1 MPPGLSSRLRLAF
14 PLLLIV
20 ASSPSPARAATPPEG
35 FSPPVK
41 NRLKDVDSLIGTAG
55 SDTLPVVTRP
65 FGFTQWTAV
74 TRDHLISVR
83 PYHYDDARIQGF
95 LGTHQPAI
103 WMGDYGYVKLM
114 PGVGRVALGQSFPFR
129 HADESAAPHRYRVE
143 MQADSGRIVAEVTA
157 SEHSAL
163 MRFAFPPGKPPFFVL
178 EAIKCRNLEHT
189 TCPGV
194 PGTAEVRVE
203 QHEIVGR
210 NPDRQS
216 HALGPAL
223 PNFAGYFVVQFSR
236 AFAAGVGSWEG
247 ERLRPGVRAVSGL
260 HVGSYVTFPP
270 DAREVLV
277 KIGTS
282 FISVEQARANLRRE
296 VPGWDLDAL
305 EAEGAAAWN
314 ALLDRIDVEGGTPEQ
329 RRSFYTALFHALLYP
344 RLFSEGGRY
353 YSAFDDRVHEGVSYN
368 DFSLWDTFRAEHPLL
383 TLVAPERAN
392 DMVKALVQMDAEG
405 GRLPIWPNPTETNI
419 MIASHAD
426 CVIADA
432 FVKGLRGYDVQKAY
446 AAVRKD
452 AMVPPP
458 LDTTTRW
465 ADRAPWLG
473 PAAPPGGVGFEAR
486 GGLTYCL
493 GLGYVPYDKTDESV
507 SRTVEFGIDDY
518 CAARMARELQPED
531 ADLLMKRA
539 GSYRNLFNPATG
551 MLAPRASDGTWGPD
565 PTAGFTEGSPWTYLF
580 GAMHD
585 PAGMIGLFGGP
596 ERFVARL
603 DENFDRGHYVHENE
617 PGHHYAYL
625 YDYAGQAWKTQE
637 RVRAIL
643 GKQYQPTPQGL
654 KGDDDCGQMSAWYVL
669 SALGFYPVAPASGA
683 YALASPLF
691 DRATLYFDAPY
702 PRGRFTILVRGQS
715 PANVYIQSALL
726 NGKPLAGPFLE
737 HADLV
742 AGDGVLEITLG
753 SEPNRGRWR

>member
-1 MPPGLSSRLRLAF
+1 MIHGLRRVL
-14 PLLLIV
+14 PVLLL
-20 ASSPSPARAATPPEG
+20 AAWPAPARAVPPGEG
-35 FSPPVK
+35 VSPPAK
-41 NRLKDVDSLIGTAG
+41 DRLKDVDSLIGTAG

-114 PGVGRVALGQSFPFR
+114 PGAGPVVLGQSLPFR
-129 HADESAAPHRYRVE
+129 HADESATPQRYRVG
-143 MQADSGRIVAEVTA
+143 MQAGSGRITAEVTA

-163 MRFAFPPGKPPFFVL
+163 MRFTFPPGKPPFFVL
-178 EAIKCRNLEHT
+178 EAIKCRNFEHT

-194 PGTAEVRVE
+194 PGASEVRVDE
-203 QHEIVGR
+203 REIVGR

-223 PNFAGYFVVQFSR
+223 PSFAGYFVVQFDR
-236 AFAAGVGSWEG
+236 PFAAAVGSWEG
-247 ERLRPGVRAVSGL
+247 DRLRPGLRAVSGL
-260 HVGSYVTFPP
+260 HVGSYVTFP
-270 DAREVLV
+270 AGTREVRV
-277 KIGTS
+277 RIGTS
-282 FISVEQARANLRRE
+282 FIGVDQARESLLRE

-305 EAEGAAAWN
+305 AAEGAAAWN
-314 ALLDRIDVEGGTPEQ
+314 ALLNRIDVEGGTPEQ
-329 RRSFYTALFHALLYP
+329 RRSFYTALFHTLLYP
-344 RLFSEGGRY
+344 RMFSEGDDRLRY
-353 YSAFDDRVHEGVSYN
+353 YSAFDDRVHDGVSYN

-392 DMVKALVQMDAEG
+392 DMVKALVQMDGEG
-405 GRLPIWPNPTETNI
+405 GRLPLWPNPTETNI

-432 FVKGLRGYDVQKAY
+432 FVKGLRGFDVQKAY
-446 AAVRKD
+446 TAVRRD

-458 LDTTTRW
+458 RDTTTRW
-465 ADRAPWLG
+465 VDRAPWLG
-473 PAAPPGGVGFEAR
+473 PPAPADGVGFEAR
-486 GGLTYCL
+486 GGLTYYL

-531 ADLLMKRA
+531 ADVLMKRA
-539 GSYRNLFNPATG
+539 SSYRALFNPATG

-585 PAGMIGLFGGP
+585 PEGMIGLFGGS

-603 DENFDRGHYVHENE
+603 DENFERGHYVHENE

-643 GKQYQPTPQGL
+643 GKQYQPTPRGL
-654 KGDDDCGQMSAWYVL
+654 KGDDDCGQMSAWYVF
-669 SALGFYPVAPASGA
+669 SALGFYPVVPASGA

-702 PRGRFTILVRGQS
+702 PRGRFTIVVRGQS
-715 PANVYIQSALL
+715 PGSVYIQSALL
-726 NGKPLAGPFLE
+726 NGKPLARPFLD

-753 SEPNRGRWR
+753 PRPNRNLWP

>member
-14 PLLLIV
+14 PLLLLA
-20 ASSPSPARAATPPEG
+20 ASAARAATPPEG
-35 FSPPVK
+35 FSPPAK

-65 FGFTQWTAV
+65 FGFTQWTPV

-83 PYHYDDARIQGF
+83 PYQYDDARIQGF

-163 MRFAFPPGKPPFFVL
+163 MRFAFPPGRPPFFVL

-194 PGTAEVRVE
+194 PGTSEVRVE

-247 ERLRPGVRAVSGL
+247 DRLRPGVRAVSGL

-507 SRTVEFGIDDY
+507 SRTVEFGI
-518 CAARMARELQPED
+518 
-531 ADLLMKRA
+531 
-539 GSYRNLFNPATG
+539 
-551 MLAPRASDGTWGPD
+551 
-565 PTAGFTEGSPWTYLF
+565 EGSPWTYLF

-585 PAGMIGLFGGP
+585 PAGMIDLLGGP

-654 KGDDDCGQMSAWYVL
+654 KGDDDCGQMSAWYVF

-702 PRGRFTILVRGQS
+702 PRGRFTIAVRGQS

-726 NGKPLAGPFLE
+726 NGTPLAGPFLD

-753 SEPNRGRWR
+753 PQPNRGRWR